1 MGSHRQTPKYL
12 NIGTKNRVKTIFPR
26 NSITLEINGV
36 ILYPKPWIAFLKLSK
51 ILRIMKNGMLIFKY
65 IDPFSSTIG
74 LLDPERKWTKL
85 SAEKKIRILK
95 NIG

>member
-1 MGSHRQTPKYL
+1 MGSHRRTPKYL

-65 IDPFSSTIG
+65 MAQLFNTTGLVDPDKKCTKY
-74 LLDPERKWTKL
+74 LAVRKINML
-85 SAEKKIRILK
+85 R